1 MTNAEKFKTVDE
13 RLTAHNKMCE
23 NKDCNCSGVAL
34 CVLKWLA
41 QEAPTEKPLPCPFC
55 GSNAITFIAQ
65 EMFYVSCVNE
75 DCIASVPMNSF
86 SSEEDAIAAWN
97 RRVK

>member
-1 MTNAEKFKTVDE
+1 MTNAEKYKTVAE
-13 RLTAHNKMCE
+13 REKAYKNHMNTALNNHE
-23 NKDCNCSGVAL
+23 N
-34 CVLKWLA
+34 VLPPFEWLA
-41 QEAPTEKPLPCPFC
+41 QEAPAEEPLPCPFC